1 MGCGVSAAKTL
12 TINGSLPT
20 APTSITGSSNV
31 CEFLV
36 SSTRPQGLIVTYT
49 TRKVTGANSYVW
61 TVSAGGEI
69 VARPG
74 GTGANDT
81 MIQVKYGETFVSGT
95 VSVRSRNACG
105 MSNARSLTIKTVKP
119 SAPGSIT
126 TTLISSCPN
135 RVYRYSIAAL
145 PLNATSVNWNI
156 PAAGTIVS
164 QTSTSITVA
173 YPTTAIN
180 GTVSVVGANNCG
192 LSSFRSTTI
201 RLAACPSGTTP
212 RLDTEIPVASIDGQI
227 YPNPTTNYFNVRLI
241 SNLNEAGQVS
251 IFDPQGRLLD
261 KQKITPGLPTAVGA
275 KLRPGQYLIRLEQA
289 GSVKTLKA
297 IIDPCSLSPK
307 YALGFYLMQIS

>member
-1 MGCGVSAAKTL
+1 
-12 TINGSLPT
+12 
-20 APTSITGSSNV
+20 
-31 CEFLV
+31 
-36 SSTRPQGLIVTYT
+36 
-49 TRKVTGANSYVW
+49 
-61 TVSAGGEI
+61 
-69 VARPG
+69 
-74 GTGANDT
+74 
-81 MIQVKYGETFVSGT
+81 
-95 VSVRSRNACG
+95 
-105 MSNARSLTIKTVKP
+105 
-119 SAPGSIT
+119 
-126 TTLISSCPN
+126 
-135 RVYRYSIAAL
+135 VYRYSIAAL

-156 PAAGTIVS
+156 PASGTIVS
-164 QTSTSITVA
+164 QTTTSITVA

-227 YPNPTTNYFNVRLI
+227 YPNPTTNHFNVRLI

-297 IIDPCSLSPK
+297 IK
-307 YALGFYLMQIS
+307 F